1 MVQAM
6 PEERSISTDPVCYVN
21 GQLVPESAGAV
32 SALDRGLLLG
42 DGLFET
48 MRVAAGAILQWQ
60 RHWERLSAGAAVIGL
75 SLPWTAGQL
84 CAAVGRTLHAN
95 DLSEATVRL
104 TVTRGYLPGTRGLL
118 PPADAQPTLLIRATP
133 FTPYPSRLYQNGMQV
148 IISRKVRRNEHSPL
162 SRAKSLN
169 YLDNVIARQ
178 EASGKGTDEALLLNS
193 RGDVAC
199 ATTANVFS
207 VSADRLHTPPV
218 AAGALPGTVR
228 ALVCEGLAPNLGRV
242 VVEETQTDESAL
254 LNSDEVFLTNVLMGI
269 MPVCAIDGR
278 RIGSGIPGPVTRVLR
293 TAYEEWLSAQSA
305 GKRGDKEGIRCYTE
319 SR

>member
-1 MVQAM
+1 MVQAV

-21 GQLVPESAGAV
+21 GQLVPEGAGAV

-48 MRVAAGAILQWQ
+48 MRVLGGRVLQWE
-60 RHWERLSAGAAVIGL
+60 RHWERLHTGAQTIGIA
-75 SLPWTAGQL
+75 LPWTADDLRKAIGQ
-84 CAAVGRTLHAN
+84 TLHAN

-104 TVTRGYLPGTRGLL
+104 TVTRGYLTGARGLL

-133 FTPYPSRLYQNGMQV
+133 FAPYPDRLYRNGMRV
-148 IISRKVRRNEHSPL
+148 MVSRTVRRNEHSPL
-162 SRAKSLN
+162 SRVKSLN

-178 EASGKGTDEALLLNS
+178 EASGKGADEALLLNS

-207 VSADRLHTPPV
+207 VSAGRLHTPPV

-254 LNSDEVFLTNVLMGI
+254 LNSDEVFLTNALMGI

-293 TAYEEWLSAQSA
+293 TAYKEWLSAQSA